1 MTVVRPPA
9 ILFPPA
15 PELTNEIEMPSEAEW
30 EYACRADNSEDVVVD
45 FNANTWYI
53 NNSGEQNNPI
63 GRNLPNAGH
72 SMTCMAMP
80 GTGYRLHCRATHQT
94 DRSEYPRKSDRAG
107 RFLTHGCRWLPCCR
121 SGKQV
126 SYEQHAADGQAFP
139 IDRLSMN
146 LL

>member
-1 MTVVRPPA
+1 MVFCLVGIGWTVVRLPA

-15 PELTNEIEMPSEAEW
+15 PELTNEIGMPSEAEW

-45 FNANTWYI
+45 FNANAWYI

-80 GTGYRLHCRATHQT
+80 GT
-94 DRSEYPRKSDRAG
+94 E
-107 RFLTHGCRWLPCCR
+107 
-121 SGKQV
+121 
-126 SYEQHAADGQAFP
+126 
-139 IDRLSMN
+139 
-146 LL
+146 